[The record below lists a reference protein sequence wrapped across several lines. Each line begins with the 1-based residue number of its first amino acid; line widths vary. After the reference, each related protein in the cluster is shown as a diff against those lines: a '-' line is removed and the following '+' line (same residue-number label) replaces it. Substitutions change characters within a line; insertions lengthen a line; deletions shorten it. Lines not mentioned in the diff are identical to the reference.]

1 MTNSSI
7 FVLFGDVFLYVLNV
21 TELNKFPQIKFV
33 SFVNN
38 YVSTN
43 PTNYRWPIRLFS
55 FYSVMFFVHI
65 ECHRIE
71 QIHTNK
77 IRVIRK

>member
-1 MTNSSI
+1 MANTSI
-7 FVLFGDVFLYVLNV
+7 FVLFGDVF
-21 TELNKFPQIKFV
+21 FV
-33 SFVNN
+33 
-38 YVSTN
+38 
-43 PTNYRWPIRLFS
+43 R
-55 FYSVMFFVHI
+55 I